1 MYRIDW
7 NLNIFMSSSLSP
19 SKCYI
24 VTLDYQ
30 TDQKYDK
37 ITKWEVGKGICW
49 SQFVINIS
57 SRHAIFNILKF
68 WNFPKNPSQ
77 CNVQYH
83 SGLNDP
89 GEVDRLC
96 GGLSPSWQSPSW
108 QCWIPAWWTACRPF
122 SPWPTFSSA
131 LLLLA
136 WAETAPGPSPSS
148 LPRSEWH
155 CAFTAAIPSF
165 LLM

>member
-19 SKCYI
+19 SKRYI

-89 GEVDRLC
+89 NASFSKPIKLLNPELESVILNTITPIFATSFLAFAK
-96 GGLSPSWQSPSW
+96 LSPSPN
-108 QCWIPAWWTACRPF
+108 
-122 SPWPTFSSA
+122 SS
-131 LLLLA
+131 
-136 WAETAPGPSPSS
+136 
-148 LPRSEWH
+148 
-155 CAFTAAIPSF
+155 
-165 LLM
+165 

>member
-19 SKCYI
+19 SKRYI

-49 SQFVINIS
+49 SQFVISIS

-77 CNVQYH
+77 CNVRYH

-89 GEVDRLC
+89 LVPYTVTLL
-96 GGLSPSWQSPSW
+96 LSV
-108 QCWIPAWWTACRPF
+108 ALPF
-122 SPWPTFSSA
+122 SSINMSA
-131 LLLLA
+131 NQKL
-136 WAETAPGPSPSS
+136 T
-148 LPRSEWH
+148 
-155 CAFTAAIPSF
+155 
-165 LLM
+165 

>member
-1 MYRIDW
+1 MYCIDW

-19 SKCYI
+19 SKRYI

-49 SQFVINIS
+49 SQFVISIS

-89 GEVDRLC
+89 YVAAPRVVHGCVGAC
-96 GGLSPSWQSPSW
+96 MGAGVPYNLSLVNRFINS
-108 QCWIPAWWTACRPF
+108 CEE
-122 SPWPTFSSA
+122 
-131 LLLLA
+131 LLIYEILQEKRYL
-136 WAETAPGPSPSS
+136 
-148 LPRSEWH
+148 
-155 CAFTAAIPSF
+155 
-165 LLM
+165 